1 MAVITLRDI
10 QRIAEQESSRHMHF
24 YIGVEHLFI
33 AMTKLQN
40 GMTNAVLEYVD
51 IEPRFIRYSIRQEIG
66 TGEDGRYWS
75 GFRQSP
81 RAQLVTDTAQKYAGI
96 HTATEQHVLL
106 AIIDEGDSIP
116 TRILAEHKV
125 DLDQLRLIVD
135 NWSPHMQAEIPPVP
149 IEITAAKLDLD
160 NDERIVL
167 QRMFRAYQKV
177 TVERELGGSY
187 TGARLLVVRP
197 QRNQRNEALVVV
209 KIAERGIIL
218 HEQRHYETY
227 VKNTFPPTTAHLLDT
242 PALPENCALGG
253 LKYALVKPA
262 GSPDPINLQVYA
274 EQNTPTEIGYLLREG
289 VYKVY
294 AESLWWERQR
304 FRFGV
309 WREYEHVLP
318 PALEIDFIGTQFD
331 GSGTVIEPMGSWSR
345 QDSINISEIVILR
358 NFAVQKVRYSQ
369 ASMQVSAGGGTEAV
383 NRASKVEVVNMGKTV
398 RQFRRGEV
406 IEFLVGRVQRR
417 RTDIL
422 QEQIA
427 LLDPPFKL
435 HRPGFTH
442 PFLGELPNPLQHV
455 SNFLE
460 KHLRGYLSIIH
471 GDLHLGNIL
480 VGPGGDAWLIDFAL
494 VREGHT
500 LFDWAMLEVSVL
512 CTIVAPRLE
521 AGWQGI
527 WRALYL
533 LHQINNL
540 EYHMNWDETP
550 LADAFR
556 TIAQLREIVADNL
569 TRPDRWHE
577 YHTALMMLALRG
589 VGWTETTTIQ
599 TRRLL
604 FGVAAMSIFTTQQSE
619 RGELTTHDGTHEM
632 PTDTHHQLPPDL
644 TSDNLPPSSDSY

>member
-1 MAVITLRDI
+1 MTVITLRDI
-10 QRIAEQESSRHMHF
+10 QRVAEQESSRHMHF

-40 GMTNAVLEYVD
+40 GMTNAVLEYID

-81 RAQLVTDTAQKYAGI
+81 RAKLVTDTAKKYAGI
-96 HTATEQHVLL
+96 HTATEKHVLL

-116 TRILAEHKV
+116 VRILQEHKV
-125 DLDQLRLIVD
+125 DLDQFRLIVD
-135 NWSPHMQAEIPPVP
+135 NWSPHMQTELPPVP
-149 IEITAAKLDLD
+149 IDIQ
-160 NDERIVL
+160 DETLQLSDDEQTVL

-197 QRNQRNEALVVV
+197 QRNHRNEALVVV
-209 KIAERGIIL
+209 KIAERGTIL

-242 PALPENCALGG
+242 PALPEDCALGG

-262 GSPDPINLQVYA
+262 GSPDPINLQAYA
-274 EQNTPTEIGYLLREG
+274 KQKSPTEIGHLLREG

-294 AESLWWERQR
+294 AEPLWWERQR

-318 PALEIDFIGTQFD
+318 PALELEFIGTQSD
-331 GSGTVIEPMGSWSR
+331 ASGTVIEPMGSWSR
-345 QDSINISEIVILR
+345 QDTIAVGELILLR
-358 NFAVQKVRYSQ
+358 NFAVQKVHYGKGM
-369 ASMQVSAGGGTEAV
+369 MQVSAGGGAEAV
-383 NRASKVEVVNMGKTV
+383 NRASKVEFVNMGKAV

-406 IEFLVGRVQRR
+406 IELLVGRVK
-417 RTDIL
+417 RTRDDIL
-422 QEQIA
+422 QEQIG

-435 HRPGFTH
+435 RRDSFTH
-442 PFLGELPNPLQHV
+442 PFLGELPNPLHYV

-512 CTIVAPRLE
+512 CTIVAPRLDD
-521 AGWQGI
+521 GWQGI
-527 WRALYL
+527 WQALYL

-540 EYHMNWDETP
+540 DYHMNWDESA
-550 LADAFR
+550 LADGFR
-556 TIAQLREIVADNL
+556 TIAQLREIVEDNL
-569 TRPDRWHE
+569 TRSDRWHE
-577 YHTALMMLALRG
+577 YHTALMLLALRG
-589 VGWTETTTIQ
+589 LGWTETTSIQ

-604 FGVAAMSIFTTQQSE
+604 FGVAALSILTTRQSE
-619 RGELTTHDGTHEM
+619 RGELTTHGGTHEM
-632 PTDTHHQLPPDL
+632 PTETNRRLPPDL